1 MMKKSQI
8 RREARRMFRMC
19 RVGGL
24 LQEPRARQ
32 TATEFR
38 QTGGRDGLALLEEFR
53 RLIVLEEAR
62 RAASVQSAV
71 ELPQELHQAVET
83 DLERRYGKGLKTTFE
98 EKPQLIA
105 GMRIR
110 VGNDIYDGSVQ
121 GRLAALESRFS

>member
-38 QTGGRDGLALLEEFR
+38 QTGGRDGLAL
-53 RLIVLEEAR
+53 LEEAR